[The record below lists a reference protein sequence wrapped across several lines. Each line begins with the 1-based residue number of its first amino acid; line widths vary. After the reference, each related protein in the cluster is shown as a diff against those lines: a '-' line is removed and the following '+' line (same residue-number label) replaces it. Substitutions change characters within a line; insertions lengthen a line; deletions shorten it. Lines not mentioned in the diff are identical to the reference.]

1 MNRLKELCK
10 RKVVRQHSSLTI
22 TLPKPGVI
30 IRDVKAGDELRIMM
44 DENHRLIIEPI
55 DDSTDFL

>member
-1 MNRLKELCK
+1 M
-10 RKVVRQHSSLTI
+10 TI
-22 TLPKPGVI
+22 TLPKPWVI